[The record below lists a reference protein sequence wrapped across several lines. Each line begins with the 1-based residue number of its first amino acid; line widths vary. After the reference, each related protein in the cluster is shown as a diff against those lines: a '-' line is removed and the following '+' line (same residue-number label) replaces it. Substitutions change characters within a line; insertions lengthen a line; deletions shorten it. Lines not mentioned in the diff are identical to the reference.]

1 MRRRHVGNLLP
12 SFSSGRIAIPLTG
25 PLLALMLLALSSA
38 AQTQPPDG
46 HAILPLRDSSVVET
60 EETAGSILG
69 RTVASELTALF
80 IKHLPDTSLIRIVDQ
95 EMITKTLDEAGME
108 MLGLVTHAQAADI
121 GDILSADYVWYGSYT
136 FIGDE
141 ISVRIA
147 LWSMHTGSA
156 VSGTS
161 IRISDYSFVEDPA
174 HMQAMAC
181 SLFEK
186 MYEAVTGEAIEV
198 DCIEAS
204 STSIDWPIVVVQVPF
219 PMGELLV
226 VPFANVATAK
236 LSAVNNVIDRAN
248 GTAGINMGSMRWA
261 LSGGLRAG
269 YSFAGGLEAIAT
281 ATFLHAN
288 AHAGA
293 SAATSMTVTSSAV
306 MGGVAYHLRVS
317 ELEVILE
324 ALGGWQGALLDVT
337 DHSNVLDC
345 PDHVAGHGIG
355 FEFSA
360 SAMFSVLPGVN
371 LQARLGYRGAD
382 LATAS
387 TRLPRIDLTGITL
400 GVGLGITF
408 GGSGT

>member
-1 MRRRHVGNLLP
+1 MTICV
-12 SFSSGRIAIPLTG
+12 AVPLAAEDA
-25 PLLALMLLALSSA
+25 PLE
-38 AQTQPPDG
+38 G
-46 HAILPLRDSSVVET
+46 HAIVPLRDSSMVESRD
-60 EETAGSILG
+60 EIAGVLG

-80 IKHLPDTSLIRIVDQ
+80 IKYLPDTSSIQIVDQ
-95 EMITKTLDEAGME
+95 EKITWALDEAGME
-108 MLGLVTHAQAADI
+108 MVGVVTHAEAADI

-136 FIGDE
+136 IIGDE

-156 VSGTS
+156 VSGMS
-161 IRISDYSFVEDPA
+161 VRISDYSFVEDTD
-174 HMQAMAC
+174 HMRAIAC

-198 DCIEAS
+198 NCVETS
-204 STSIDWPIVVVQVPF
+204 SRFIDLPVVVVQVPF

-248 GTAGINMGSMRWA
+248 GTAGINMGAMRWA

-281 ATFLHAN
+281 VTYLHAN

-306 MGGVAYHLRVS
+306 LGGIAYHIRVS

-324 ALGGWQGALLDVT
+324 ALGGWYGALLDVT
-337 DHSNVLDC
+337 DHPGVLDC
-345 PDHVAGHGIG
+345 PDHVAGNGIG
-355 FEFSA
+355 FEFSI
-360 SAMFSVLPGVN
+360 SAMFSVLDAVN
-371 LQARLGYRGAD
+371 LHVRVGYRGAD

-400 GVGLGITF
+400 GLGLSITF
-408 GGSGT
+408 GGGRT